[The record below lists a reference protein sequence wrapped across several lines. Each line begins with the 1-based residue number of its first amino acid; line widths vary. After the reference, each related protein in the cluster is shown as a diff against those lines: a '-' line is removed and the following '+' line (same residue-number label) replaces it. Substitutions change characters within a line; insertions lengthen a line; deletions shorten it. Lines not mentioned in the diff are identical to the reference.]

1 MTAQL
6 TPEQEWWT
14 AEEIAEA
21 GLPDLPGTKRNVN
34 AHADRMGWRCNPA
47 LARRRS
53 GRGGGWEYSWQ
64 LFPSRAQRKL
74 LQAVLAPR
82 ALVRPERGEVWDW
95 YEGLPQAVKGKA
107 WNMKGFI

>member
-1 MTAQL
+1 M
-6 TPEQEWWT
+6 
-14 AEEIAEA
+14 
-21 GLPDLPGTKRNVN
+21 
-34 AHADRMGWRCNPA
+34 HADRLGWRCNPA

-95 YEGLPQAVKGKA
+95 HEGLPQAVKGKA